1 MDCSAIPQMFLNV
14 FRHGAVLARS
24 LLMSTRLVDL
34 RREDIVGKRI
44 TGVFQSLWSV
54 SGDYSACEVYVLL
67 DNGVLFVLDTPEAV
81 KISRSAVS
89 QDSLRPAEFSY
100 ASQPCIGEVV
110 QEVLV
115 SDYWPS
121 IGLLLSSNRFLY
133 CSDDYS
139 PKSVG
144 ACLAPVGGRYGEDDL
159 RTFWG
164 SHRVKPNL

>member
-1 MDCSAIPQMFLNV
+1 MFLNV
-14 FRHGAVLARS
+14 FRRGAVLVRGLLMGARS
-24 LLMSTRLVDL
+24 VELQ
-34 RREDIVGKRI
+34 REDVVGKRI
-44 TGVFQSLWSV
+44 VGVFQSPWSV

-67 DNGVLFVLDTPEAV
+67 DNGVLFVLDTPESV

-89 QDSLRPAEFSY
+89 QDSLRPAEFNY
-100 ASQPCIGEVV
+100 APQPCIGEVV

-121 IGLLLSSNRFLY
+121 IGLLLSSNRFWY

-144 ACLAPVGGRYGEDDL
+144 PCLSPVGESYEWDDV
-159 RTFWG
+159 RTFWR
-164 SHRVKPNL
+164 SHRVNPNL